1 MKRALA
7 LLFIIGIILG
17 LAGCAKKLTGTT
29 ISGIITEN
37 GQTPGED
44 FPGAV
49 ITLTKGGQAIG
60 EQVKI
65 APGATKW
72 SFTGIEPGVYEVIG
86 ETPRGSRA
94 TLLVDTINGSC
105 RGLILNFQA
114 AVALSGTVREQGKVP
129 GVDWPGGNLY
139 VKNTY
144 GNIVDQLEIRAGQGQ
159 YEFSLPPGK
168 YLVMAESLGRK
179 IQSAVID
186 LSSGSKGSFALDFHE
201 SMLFGDLLGAVGVA
215 PACLIQIIKNHEIV
229 KTQNIPEGQG
239 FYQIPLAKGNYQIK
253 VISEYSSLA
262 GKQGW
267 KVRSSGGYELNR
279 SFSIDQSLRFDIPF
293 DLTIQTTVNVS
304 EAGLPLG
311 PEFPGGKIEI
321 YNGNKLADSKPLLA
335 GVSEYGFS
343 LLPGKYVVRAESF
356 DRIESVAIDLSNVE
370 TSAKCSVNFEQVVL
384 HGEFFSKVISEIPNT
399 TVRLKNGDQVANTKS
414 FNNGEDIYWF
424 AVDPNTEWTIETD
437 VPELGYLKR
446 AAIFIAQSTA
456 VNIDLDEKICIKG
469 RITENDLM
477 PIPGEFPG
485 GKVRL
490 ITRDGITRAEC
501 DMGVDGSFEV
511 YAPPNLYRVEADSE
525 TRIQAIEEDCTEKGM
540 PDAVINFT
548 EIVITGNIA
557 MRDGRVPLT
566 FPASEVGFLE
576 NGEMKELISLQK
588 GIGSFKA
595 IIPGGE
601 YSIRLALNETPIT
614 HNFPKEAINRSC
626 TRTFHIDSH
635 VARIM
640 GNISTTLG
648 TPEGQTSI
656 SIYRADNGALVQTK
670 KYNPGESYEFYLNP
684 NNYNIVVSNPNYV
697 TISNESVA
705 AFGDIFVDFR
715 FTHAPITFNL
725 KLPKESVFWGSY
737 FILSKHG
744 DASNLFE
751 LIHDPAAPHDYTYSI
766 TYGVELGRT
775 LYVFFAMET
784 PDLYEEY
791 VERKEYVFTKAAT
804 VTPFLIPQ

>member
-94 TLLVDTINGSC
+94 TLPVDTINGSC
-105 RGLILNFQA
+105 KGLILNFQA

-129 GVDWPGGNLY
+129 GVDWPGGKLY

-144 GNIVDQLEIRAGQGQ
+144 GNIVDQLEIKAGQGQ
-159 YEFSLPPGK
+159 YEFNLPPGK
-168 YLVMAESLGRK
+168 YVVMAESLGRK

-186 LSSGSKGSFALDFHE
+186 LSSGSKGAFALDFHE
-201 SMLFGDLLGAVGVA
+201 SMLFGDLLGAVGVT

-253 VISEYSSLA
+253 VISEYSALA

-267 KVRSSGGYELNR
+267 KVRSSGGYEFNR
-279 SFSIDQSLRFDIPF
+279 TFSIDQSLRFDIPF

-321 YNGNKLADSKPLLA
+321 YNGSKLVDAKPLLA
-335 GVSEYGFS
+335 DVSEYKFS
-343 LLPGKYVVRAESF
+343 LLPGKYVVKAESF
-356 DRIESVAIDLSNVE
+356 DRIESAAIDLSNVE
-370 TSAKCSVNFEQVVL
+370 TSAECSVNFEQVVL

-414 FNNGEDIYWF
+414 FNNGEDNYWF
-424 AVDPNTEWTIETD
+424 AVDPNTEWILETD

-446 AAIFIAQSTA
+446 AAISIAQSTV
-456 VNIDLDEKICIKG
+456 VNVDLDEKICVKG

-490 ITRDGITRAEC
+490 ITSDGITRAEC
-501 DMGVDGSFEV
+501 DMGVNGTFEV
-511 YAPPNLYRVEADSE
+511 FAPPNNYIVEANSE
-525 TRIQAIEEDCTEKGM
+525 NRIQSVEKDGTSMSTLEAIINYTDI
-540 PDAVINFT
+540 VIN
-548 EIVITGNIA
+548 GHIA
-557 MRDGRVPLT
+557 MREGGVPST
-566 FPASEVGFLE
+566 FPETDIEFLLE
-576 NGEMKELISLQK
+576 NSSIAKVSLPQRTA
-588 GIGSFKA
+588 SFKA
-595 IIPGGE
+595 IIPNGD
-601 YSIRLALNETPIT
+601 YSLRISLKDTDIVIIQSEQPY
-614 HNFPKEAINRSC
+614 KRSC
-626 TRTFHIDSH
+626 KKVIFIDSH

-656 SIYRADNGALVQTK
+656 SVYRADNGALVQTK

-697 TISNESVA
+697 TISKESVA

-725 KLPKESVFWGSY
+725 KLPKESAFWGSY

>member
-7 LLFIIGIILG
+7 LLFIIVIILG

-72 SFTGIEPGVYEVIG
+72 SFAGVKPGIYEVIG

-94 TLLVDTINGSC
+94 TLPVDTINGSC
-105 RGLILNFQA
+105 KGLILNFQA

-129 GVDWPGGNLY
+129 GVDWPGGKLY

-144 GNIVDQLEIRAGQGQ
+144 GNIVDQLEIKAGQGQ
-159 YEFSLPPGK
+159 YEFNLPPGK
-168 YLVMAESLGRK
+168 YVVMAESLGRK

-186 LSSGSKGSFALDFHE
+186 LSSGSKGAFALDFHE
-201 SMLFGDLLGAVGVA
+201 SMLFGDLLGAVGVT

-253 VISEYSSLA
+253 VISEYSALA

-267 KVRSSGGYELNR
+267 KVRSSGGYEFNR
-279 SFSIDQSLRFDIPF
+279 TFSIDQSLRFDIPF

-321 YNGNKLADSKPLLA
+321 YNGSKLVDAKPLLA
-335 GVSEYGFS
+335 DVSEYKFS
-343 LLPGKYVVRAESF
+343 LLPGKYVVKAESF
-356 DRIESVAIDLSNVE
+356 DRIESAAIDLSNVE
-370 TSAKCSVNFEQVVL
+370 TSAECSVNFEQVVL

-414 FNNGEDIYWF
+414 FNNGEDNYWF

-446 AAIFIAQSTA
+446 AAISIAQSTV
-456 VNIDLDEKICIKG
+456 VNVDLDEKICVKG

-490 ITRDGITRAEC
+490 ITGDGITRAEC

-511 YAPPNLYRVEADSE
+511 FAPPNSYKLEADSE
-525 TRIQAIEEDCTEKGM
+525 TRIEAVEADCTEKGVS
-540 PDAVINFT
+540 DIVINFT
-548 EIVITGNIA
+548 DIVITGNIA
-557 MRDGRVPLT
+557 MRDGGVPSS
-566 FPASEVGFLE
+566 FPETVLEFQTENITQKTVSIAKGQSE
-576 NGEMKELISLQK
+576 
-588 GIGSFKA
+588 FKVILA
-595 IIPGGE
+595 GGD
-601 YSIRLALNETPIT
+601 YSTKIT
-614 HNFPKEAINRSC
+614 LKDSPVIVNSSKVTYNRSC
-626 TRTFHIDSH
+626 KKTLHIDSH

-656 SIYRADNGALVQTK
+656 SVYRADNGALVQTK

-697 TISNESVA
+697 TISKESVA

-725 KLPKESVFWGSY
+725 KLPKESAFWGSY